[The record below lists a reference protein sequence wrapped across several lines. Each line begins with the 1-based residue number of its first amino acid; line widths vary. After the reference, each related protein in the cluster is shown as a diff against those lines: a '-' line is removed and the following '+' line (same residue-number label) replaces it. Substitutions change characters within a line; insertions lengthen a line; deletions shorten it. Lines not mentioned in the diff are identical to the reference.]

1 MKKASNKASCV
12 PGTLKNKKND
22 VATFATPTEAFY
34 RIFFLKNETTSNALR
49 ENEAED
55 YQDVLIMQ

>member
-34 RIFFLKNETTSNALR
+34 RAFFKNETMSNALR
-49 ENEAED
+49 GNEA
-55 YQDVLIMQ
+55 DVLIMQ